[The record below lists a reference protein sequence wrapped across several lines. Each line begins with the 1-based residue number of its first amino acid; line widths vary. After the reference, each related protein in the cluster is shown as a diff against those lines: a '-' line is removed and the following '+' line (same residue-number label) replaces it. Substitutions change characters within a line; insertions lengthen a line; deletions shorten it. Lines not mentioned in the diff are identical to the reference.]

1 MSGRPG
7 RWRGRLLAIILIG
20 ALAGSVASE
29 ETAGQAGNT
38 EQKKKGGSDTSFVD
52 SLSLT
57 SRREP
62 IDIRSR
68 ELEFLYDQKRITYRG
83 DVVVKQGDVTLKSDL
98 LTVIYEEPPAKNG
111 AAPSK
116 PAAKPAS
123 VASQQ
128 RLKEI
133 VAEGNVVITTGDRR
147 ATGKKA
153 VFDEAKR
160 TVVLSGDAVLQ
171 EGVNRVSGERV
182 TVFLDEKRSIVEGG
196 KGQAQMV
203 FMPTSQEDGK
213 KGENTP

>member
-20 ALAGSVASE
+20 AWAWPVASE
-29 ETAGQAGNT
+29 ETAGQTGNT
-38 EQKKKGGSDTSFVD
+38 EQKKKGGSDTSFID

-98 LTVIYEEPPAKNG
+98 LTVVYEEPPAKNG
-111 AAPSK
+111 AASSK
-116 PAAKPAS
+116 PAKPAS
-123 VASQQ
+123 VTSQQ

-133 VAEGNVVITTGDRR
+133 VAEGNVVITTSDRR
-147 ATGKKA
+147 ASGQKA

>member
-1 MSGRPG
+1 MSRRR
-7 RWRGRLLAIILIG
+7 RWRGRLLGIL
-20 ALAGSVASE
+20 LAWTLPVWPVASE
-29 ETAGQAGNT
+29 ETTGQAANT
-38 EQKKKGGSDTSFVD
+38 EPQKKAGPDTSLID

-62 IDIRSR
+62 IYIHSR
-68 ELEFLYDQKRITYRG
+68 DLEFLYDEKRITYRG

-98 LTVIYEEPPAKNG
+98 LTVIYEEPAKNG
-111 AAPSK
+111 ATPSK
-116 PAAKPAS
+116 PANATTAN
-123 VASQQ
+123 ATTQQ

-153 VFDEAKR
+153 VFNEAKR

-196 KGQAQMV
+196 KEPAQMV
-203 FMPTSQEDGK
+203 FIPTPQEDGK